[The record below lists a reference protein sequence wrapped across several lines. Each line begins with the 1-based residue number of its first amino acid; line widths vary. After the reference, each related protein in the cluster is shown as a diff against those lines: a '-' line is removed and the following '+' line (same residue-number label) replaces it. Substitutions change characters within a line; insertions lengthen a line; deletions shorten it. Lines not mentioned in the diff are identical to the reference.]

1 MSPRV
6 TAIALAALVV
16 LGGVVWFTE
25 FRDKD
30 SSSPA
35 SAKPSDKPE
44 LTVLKFE
51 EKDTRRLEVV
61 KADRRMAADRDE
73 QGEWKLQPSGQPGD
87 RTRLSGILFRLSTL
101 NATRKVAD
109 APDSLTQYG
118 LDNPPLTVTVT
129 QADGTM
135 LSLLTGAKTPTETG
149 NYVKKADD
157 AAVYLVTASL
167 VSDLEKLTAE
177 PPVAPPTPTPLPA
190 PTATPGG

>member
-6 TAIALAALVV
+6 TAIALAVLVV

-30 SSSPA
+30 SSSAA

-51 EKDTRRLEVV
+51 ENDTRRMEVV
-61 KADRRMAADRDE
+61 KGDRRMVADRNE
-73 QGEWKLQPSGQPGD
+73 QGEWTLQPSGQPGD

-109 APDSLTQYG
+109 APENLTQFG
-118 LDNPPLTVTVT
+118 LDNPGLSVTVT
-129 QADGTM
+129 LADGTTVG
-135 LSLLTGAKTPTETG
+135 LLAGAKTPTDTG
-149 NYVKKADD
+149 NYVKKPDD
-157 AAVYLVTASL
+157 PAVYLVTASL